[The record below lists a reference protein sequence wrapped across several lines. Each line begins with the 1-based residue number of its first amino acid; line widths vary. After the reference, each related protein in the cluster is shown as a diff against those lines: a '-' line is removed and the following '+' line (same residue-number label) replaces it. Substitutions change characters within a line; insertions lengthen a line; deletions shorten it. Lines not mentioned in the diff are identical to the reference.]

1 MSIATRIE
9 SISNHLENAYNSLEA
24 IGIDLE
30 NVDKNINNLS
40 TQIESVYEDLPKTEA
55 VEGTLLNIQQCK
67 KGKLSTILKGNT
79 SQQTYTGK
87 NLFNFIGIIDTSGV
101 ASLNDK
107 IININW
113 SAGFNLDLNNP
124 VSTLDEN
131 KTYTISFKHKGDA
144 LYLRNKSVDATD
156 ILQTETDANYKT
168 YSLTLT
174 NITGFQFRFIRKTS
188 SGSASIKDFQIEENS
203 TATDYEPYCGN
214 IVSPNPNYPQ
224 DIQAVCGNNKI
235 TISGKNIFDKNNA
248 EIIRGTVQSTY
259 FAYQPN
265 SYNRTLYL
273 PCLPNT
279 TYTIQKRNDGDTNR
293 FAVASGYKEIDQSY
307 NDAETPVT
315 TATLSN
321 DSSDIT
327 ITTGVNDTYLLILYY
342 RTAETVLTEQQVLDS
357 IQVEVGSTK
366 TTYEN
371 YTSQDYSINL
381 PIENKAIQC
390 NGLWFGG
397 NNNTFY
403 SQPQGYGF
411 KASVL
416 PGTTYTISKKNT
428 GNRFSVV
435 LSENEVANNN
445 QYRQIL
451 IQESDGNRTTYTFT
465 TGANDKYVWFGCYR
479 GTDSAAQQSACEEVQ
494 IEKGSKINRYTPYG
508 TTPIE
513 LYKINNLQDYFYY
526 NENKWYWHK
535 EIGKVVLYGGNNETW
550 YLKPEPVSE
559 NTTYFSS
566 TIIDGLWKENMN
578 VLCSHFTLYENLW
591 NNDVEG
597 IQLSSNSQ
605 NLRVRISKTLAT
617 DVSSFKTW
625 LSTHNTIVYYVL
637 NTPTYTEITDTTLLS
652 QLEAL
657 KLANSYKGQTNINQT
672 NNDLPFII
680 NATALIEN
688 SD

>member
-1 MSIATRIE
+1 MSIASEIE
-9 SISNHLENAYNSLEA
+9 NISNHLTNAYNSLEN
-24 IGIDLE
+24 IGVSTEGI
-30 NVDKNINNLS
+30 NKNINNLS
-40 TQIESVYEDLPKTEA
+40 SQIESVYNDLPKTEA

-87 NLFNFIGIIDTSGV
+87 NLFNFIGITDTSGV
-101 ASLNDK
+101 ANLNDK

-113 SAGFNLDLNNP
+113 SAGFNLDLNDP

-156 ILQTETDANYKT
+156 ILQTDTDTNYKT

-214 IVSPNPNYPQ
+214 TVSPNPNYPQ
-224 DIQAVCGNNKI
+224 DVQTVGGNNKI

-273 PCLPNT
+273 SCLPNT

-307 NDAETPVT
+307 NDAETSVT

-342 RTAETVLTEQQVLDS
+342 RTAETLLTEQQVLDS

-371 YTSQDYSINL
+371 YTSQEYSLNL
-381 PIENKAIQC
+381 PVENLAIPC
-390 NGLWFGG
+390 DGLWFGG
-397 NNNTFY
+397 TNNTFY
-403 SQPQGYGF
+403 NQSQGYGF

-416 PGTTYTISKKNT
+416 PKTTYTISKKNA
-428 GNRFSVV
+428 GNRFSVI

-535 EIGKVVLYGGNNETW
+535 ENNKITLSKNITLW
-550 YLKPEPVSE
+550 SLVNNCLQSKSAMPENIISIDE
-559 NTTYFSS
+559 NTYCYSNYFKYHYYAAGITGVIKHGEIGWNSS
-566 TIIDGLWKENMN
+566 KKLTIKIENMTSLQDYIDWMN
-578 VLCSHFTLYENLW
+578 IHPINLYY
-591 NNDVEG
+591 
-597 IQLSSNSQ
+597 QLDNPI
-605 NLRVRISKTLAT
+605 NI
-617 DVSSFKTW
+617 
-625 LSTHNTIVYYVL
+625 
-637 NTPTYTEITDTTLLS
+637 EITDTILIN
-652 QLEAL
+652 QLNIIKNAM
-657 KLANSYKGQTNINQT
+657 SYNNQTNISQT
-672 NNDLPFII
+672 NNNLPFII
-680 NATALIEN
+680 NASALLKN
-688 SD
+688 SN